1 LRNASIADGVKSGAL
16 ILPLQSKAKRRTE
29 REQRRKVE
37 RKSQKEKKKPRPKEL
52 LLQGNEAVVE
62 GALRAGCRFFAGYPI
77 TPATEISEILSTRL
91 PLVDG
96 TFIQMEDEIAS
107 LGAVIG
113 ASLAGVKAMT
123 ATSGPGFSLMQE
135 NLGFAIIAEV
145 PCVVVDVMRG
155 GPSTGLPTSPSQSDV
170 MQARWGTHGDHPII
184 VLSASTV
191 RECYDM
197 TIRAFNFSEKFRT
210 PVILLIDEVVG
221 HMREKIALGDQNEIE
236 IFNRVKPTMPP
247 EWYIPYEDTPS
258 GIPSMA
264 NFGEGYRY
272 HVTGLTHDIRG
283 FPTSRPDEI
292 GPFIARLHRKI
303 SQHFSEIQIGEFF
316 QTEDAEITVVAYG
329 CVARSAKRAV
339 IEAREKGMKVG
350 LLKLMTLWPF
360 MRSAVEKVLQ
370 TSKALIVPEMNMGQ
384 ISREVKRVNRGITK
398 VVALNKVDG
407 TIITPGEILDRM
419 MEISDARSN

>member
-1 LRNASIADGVKSGAL
+1 MK
-16 ILPLQSKAKRRTE
+16 KR
-29 REQRRKVE
+29 
-37 RKSQKEKKKPRPKEL
+37 SQKKEL

-77 TPATEISEILSTRL
+77 TPATEISEILSVRL
-91 PLVDG
+91 PQVDG

-113 ASLAGVKAMT
+113 ASLAGAKAMT

-135 NLGFAIIAEV
+135 NLGFAVIAEV
-145 PCVVVDVMRG
+145 PCVIVNVMRG
-155 GPSTGLPTSPSQSDV
+155 GPSTGLPTFPSQSDV
-170 MQARWGTHGDHPII
+170 MQARWGTHGDHPAI

-191 RECYDM
+191 RECYDI
-197 TIRAFNFSEKFRT
+197 TIKAFNLSEKFRM

-221 HMREKIALGDQNEIE
+221 HMREKMTLSEMEEVEIV
-236 IFNRVKPTMPP
+236 NRIKPTVPP
-247 EWYIPYEDTPS
+247 EWYIPYEDAPS
-258 GIPSMA
+258 GVPAMA

-292 GPFIARLHRKI
+292 GPFINRLFRKVN
-303 SQHFSEIQIGEFF
+303 QNFSEIQMAEFF
-316 QTEDAEITVVAYG
+316 QTDDAEITIVAYG

-339 IEAREKGMKVG
+339 IMAREKGRKVG
-350 LLKLMTLWPF
+350 LLKLITLWPF

-370 TSKALIVPEMNMGQ
+370 TSRMSDRSGDEYGSDLPGGETGQPGDSEGLCPEQSGWDDHHAGRDPDPDQGGGLMP
-384 ISREVKRVNRGITK
+384 EITK
-398 VVALNKVDG
+398 LIHKYL
-407 TIITPGEILDRM
+407 TPRQEVPPCLVSGVRHRYH
-419 MEISDARSN
+419 AGRPHPGH

>member
-1 LRNASIADGVKSGAL
+1 VKR
-16 ILPLQSKAKRRTE
+16 QN
-29 REQRRKVE
+29 QR
-37 RKSQKEKKKPRPKEL
+37 EKKKSHRKEL
-52 LLQGNEAVVE
+52 LLQGNEAVAE

-77 TPATEISEILSTRL
+77 TPATEISEVLSVRL
-91 PLVDG
+91 PQVDG

-113 ASLAGVKAMT
+113 ASLTGVKSMT

-135 NLGFAIIAEV
+135 NLGLAIIAEV
-145 PCVVVDVMRG
+145 PCVIVNVMRG
-155 GPSTGLPTSPSQSDV
+155 GPSTGLPTFPAQGDV

-197 TIRAFNFSEKFRT
+197 TIRAFNLSEKFRT

-221 HMREKIALGDQNEIE
+221 HMREKMVLDDEEKID
-236 IFNRVKPTMPP
+236 IFNRVRPTMPP

-258 GIPSMA
+258 GVSPMA

-272 HVTGLTHDIRG
+272 HVTGLTHDVRG

-292 GPFIARLHRKI
+292 GPFISRLHRKI
-303 SQHFSEIQIGEFF
+303 SSHFSEIQIAEFF
-316 QTEDAEITVVAYG
+316 KTEDAEITIVAYG

-339 IEAREKGMKVG
+339 IEAREKGLKVG
-350 LLKLMTLWPF
+350 LLKLSTIWPF
-360 MRSAVEKVLQ
+360 MRTAVEKALQ
-370 TSKALIVPEMNMGQ
+370 TSKILIVPEMNMGQ
-384 ISREVKRVNRGITK
+384 ISREVKRVNRGVARVI
-398 VVALNKVDG
+398 ALNKVDG
-407 TIITPGEILDRM
+407 TIITPMEILNRIQ
-419 MEISDARSN
+419 EVSITNH

>member
-1 LRNASIADGVKSGAL
+1 VKR
-16 ILPLQSKAKRRTE
+16 QS
-29 REQRRKVE
+29 QR
-37 RKSQKEKKKPRPKEL
+37 EKKKSPQREL

-77 TPATEISEILSTRL
+77 TPATEISEVLSVRL
-91 PLVDG
+91 PQVEG

-113 ASLAGVKAMT
+113 ASLAAVKAMT

-145 PCVVVDVMRG
+145 PCVIVNVMRG
-155 GPSTGLPTSPSQSDV
+155 GPSTGLPTFPSQSDV

-184 VLSASTV
+184 VLSPSTV
-191 RECYDM
+191 RECYDI
-197 TIRAFNFSEKFRT
+197 TIRAFNLSEKFRT
-210 PVILLIDEVVG
+210 PVIVLIDEVVA
-221 HMREKIALGDQNEIE
+221 HMREKIVLSDEEEIK

-247 EWYIPYEDTPS
+247 EWYIPFEDTPS
-258 GIPSMA
+258 GVPAMA

-283 FPTSRPDEI
+283 FPTSRQDEI

-303 SQHFSEIQIGEFF
+303 SQHFSEIQMAEYF
-316 QTEDAEITVVAYG
+316 QTEDAEMTIVAYG

-339 IEAREKGMKVG
+339 VEAREKGIKVG
-350 LLKLMTLWPF
+350 LLKLMTIWPF

-370 TSKALIVPEMNMGQ
+370 TSKVLIVPEMNMGQ
-384 ISREVKRVNRGITK
+384 ISREVKRVNRGIAKILT
-398 VVALNKVDG
+398 LNKVDG
-407 TIITPGEILDRM
+407 TIITPSEILNRI
-419 MEISDARSN
+419 MEVS

>member
-1 LRNASIADGVKSGAL
+1 
-16 ILPLQSKAKRRTE
+16 
-29 REQRRKVE
+29 
-37 RKSQKEKKKPRPKEL
+37 L

-62 GALRAGCRFFAGYPI
+62 GALRAGCRFYGGYPI
-77 TPATEISEILSTRL
+77 TPATEISELLSVKL
-91 PLVDG
+91 PQVGG
-96 TFIQMEDEIAS
+96 TFVQMEDEIAS

-113 ASLAGVKAMT
+113 ASLAGVKSMT

-135 NLGFAIIAEV
+135 NLGFAVIAEV
-145 PCVVVDVMRG
+145 PCVLVNVMRG

-191 RECYDM
+191 RECYDI
-197 TIRAFNFSEKFRT
+197 TIQAFNFSEKFRI
-210 PVILLIDEVVG
+210 PVIVLIDEVVA
-221 HMREKIALGDQNEIE
+221 HMREKMTLSDEDGIE
-236 IFNRVKPTMPP
+236 IFNRVKPAVPP

-258 GIPSMA
+258 GVPAMA

-292 GPFIARLHRKI
+292 EPFIARLHRKI
-303 SQHFSEIQIGEFF
+303 SQNYSEIQMAEFF
-316 QTEDAEITVVAYG
+316 LTEDADLTIIAYG

-339 IEAREKGMKVG
+339 IEAREKGVRAG

-360 MRSAVEKVLQ
+360 ARSAAE
-370 TSKALIVPEMNMGQ
+370 KALQSAKILLVPEMNMGQ
-384 ISREVKRVNRGITK
+384 ISREVKRVNRGQAK
-398 VVALNKVDG
+398 VFTLNKVDG
-407 TIITPGEILDRM
+407 TIITPEEILNRIQEVM
-419 MEISDARSN
+419 AS